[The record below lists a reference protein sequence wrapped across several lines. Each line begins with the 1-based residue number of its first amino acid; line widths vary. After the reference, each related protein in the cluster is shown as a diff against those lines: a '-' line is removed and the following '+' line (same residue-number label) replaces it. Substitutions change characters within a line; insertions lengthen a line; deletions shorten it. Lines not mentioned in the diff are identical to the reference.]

1 MTLIELSF
9 VLFHLLFLVIV
20 TLQLSSTHGFLLGI
34 PGGVL
39 ATAALVG
46 LEYLLVYASRA
57 WRRWRRRGDPS

>member
-9 VLFHLLFLVIV
+9 VLFHLFFLLFV
-20 TLQLSSTHGFLLGI
+20 TLHLSSTHGFLLGI

-46 LEYLLVYASRA
+46 LEYLLAYTSRA
-57 WRRWRRRGDPS
+57 WRRWRRGGDRS